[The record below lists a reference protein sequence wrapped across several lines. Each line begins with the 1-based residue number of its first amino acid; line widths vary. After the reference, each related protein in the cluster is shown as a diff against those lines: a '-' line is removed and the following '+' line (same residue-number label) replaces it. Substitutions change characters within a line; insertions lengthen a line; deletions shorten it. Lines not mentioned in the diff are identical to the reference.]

1 MVSIG
6 YALSSE
12 EHTAPDLV
20 RYARRAEEVGF
31 SFALIS
37 DHFHPWIDK
46 QGQSPFVWS
55 TLGAIANATERLVVG
70 TGVTCPMIRTH
81 PAIIAQ
87 AAATVGQLMPGRF
100 FLGVGSG
107 ENLNE
112 HVVGEYWPTTE
123 VRQEM
128 LEEAIEVMRLL
139 WEGELCS
146 HHGDY
151 YAVEQARIYSLPEQ
165 PVPIMVAAGGP
176 NAASLAARAG
186 DGLIATS
193 PSEETVNVYREDG
206 GDGPRIGSFALCWA
220 ESEEA
225 ARKTALEWWPN
236 AAIGGNLG
244 QELRLPSEFEAAAQL
259 VREEDVA
266 EMVPCGPD
274 PAPVLE
280 QIDVYV
286 KAGFDHVF
294 MHQVGPDQE
303 GFFRFFERELAP
315 KLSAAPPQLASVA

>member
-20 RYARRAEEVGF
+20 RYAKGAEDAGF

-37 DHFHPWIDK
+37 DHFHPWIDR

-55 TLGAIANATERLVVG
+55 TLGAIAHATERLIVG
-70 TGVTCPMIRTH
+70 TGVTCPTIRTH

-87 AAATVGQLMPGRF
+87 AAATMGQLMPGRF

-112 HVVGEYWPTTE
+112 HVIGEYWPTTE

-128 LEEAIEVMRLL
+128 LDEAIEVMRLL
-139 WEGELCS
+139 WEGELTS
-146 HHGDY
+146 HRGDY
-151 YAVEQARIYSLPEQ
+151 YVVEQARIYSLPDH

-176 NAASLAARAG
+176 SAAALAARSG

-193 PSEETVNVYREDG
+193 PSEETVQTYRDEG
-206 GDGPRIGSFALCWA
+206 GDGPRIGSLTLCWA
-220 ESEEA
+220 ETEAA

-266 EMVPCGPD
+266 EIVPCGPD
-274 PAPVLE
+274 PGPVLE
-280 QIDVYV
+280 ALEDYIN
-286 KAGFDHVF
+286 AGFDHIF

-303 GFFRFFERELAP
+303 GFFRFYERELAS
-315 KLSAAPPQLASVA
+315 KLAPAPPQLANVA